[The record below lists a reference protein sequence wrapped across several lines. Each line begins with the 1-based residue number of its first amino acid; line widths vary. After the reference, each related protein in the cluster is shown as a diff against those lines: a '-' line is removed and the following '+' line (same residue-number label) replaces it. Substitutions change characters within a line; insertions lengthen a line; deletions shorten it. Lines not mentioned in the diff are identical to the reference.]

1 MVNSESEVLP
11 TVSSIPR
18 DEVFQQHDEQGTA
31 LHLEEGAEEGAE
43 DLSEID
49 DVESIFRSRPS
60 TG

>member
-11 TVSSIPR
+11 TALGIHR
-18 DEVFQQHDEQGTA
+18 DEVSQQHDEQDTA